1 MRTLLC
7 GTAWGWLV
15 MPTRFDTDAVCTAL
29 RVVLAV
35 AGGFVS
41 SVVVIK
47 VMQFMLGVCAIDPIW
62 HIAYCR

>member
-1 MRTLLC
+1 
-7 GTAWGWLV
+7 
-15 MPTRFDTDAVCTAL
+15 MPTRFD
-29 RVVLAV
+29 VVLAV